1 MNILQLYER
10 LEGLV
15 SKLPAPLQKPILQ
28 ELNPLKTLFLARR
41 SPRVALMGEG
51 GQARAAVINALFG
64 ANVVDAT
71 RETQKQMGWHDVTRL
86 KKGSLRILDIRGP
99 TASNMLKNALV
110 TEPPDLFLFV
120 RSSGGGG
127 ADMDFATKILE
138 FLARRDRPLPGIIG
152 VLASG
157 NEPAPSSDAVAD
169 EFRTSLQERVLIC
182 EHLRSCFQIPAS
194 EGFGEDGTLTPERR
208 KAVEPLAEAILDLLP
223 DEARLEMA
231 RLSGIRSVQA
241 RIAQVLIKSAA
252 AICTAIGTQPIPLA
266 DFPILTSL
274 QVMMVAGIM
283 YISGR
288 ELSTKLAAEFIGAMG
303 ANIGT
308 ALVLREGSRAL
319 LKLLP
324 GWGNAISGGI
334 AGAGTYAIGKSAS
347 AFFIDGLTFNAARA
361 LSRKKRDLVK

>member
-15 SKLPAPLQKPILQ
+15 SKLPAALQKPILQ
-28 ELNPLKTLFLARR
+28 ELTPLKTLFLARR

-64 ANVVDAT
+64 ADVIDSA
-71 RETQKQMGWHDVTRL
+71 RDTQKQMGWHDVTRL
-86 KKGSLRILDIRGP
+86 KKGSLRILDIRSPG
-99 TASNMLKNALV
+99 TSNMLKNALV
-110 TEPPDLFLFV
+110 TEPPDLFIFV
-120 RSSGGGG
+120 RSTSAVGQ
-127 ADMDFATKILE
+127 DMDVADKILE
-138 FLARRDRPLPGIIG
+138 FLARRERPLPGIIG
-152 VLASG
+152 VLATSDT
-157 NEPAPSSDAVAD
+157 SDSDASSD
-169 EFRTSLQERVLIC
+169 EFRASLQERVLIC
-182 EHLRSCFQIPAS
+182 EHLRFCFQIPAS
-194 EGFGEDGTLTPERR
+194 GGFGEDGAFTPDRR
-208 KAVEPLAEAILDLLP
+208 KIVEPLAEAILEMLP

-231 RLSGIRSVQA
+231 RLSGVRSVQA
-241 RIAQVLIKSAA
+241 RIAQVLVKSFA

-274 QVMMVAGIM
+274 QAMMVAGIM
-283 YISGR
+283 YVSGR
-288 ELSTKLAAEFIGAMG
+288 ELSMKLAAEFIGAMG

-308 ALVLREGSRAL
+308 GLVLREGSRAL

-347 AFFIDGLTFNAARA
+347 AFFIEGVSFNAARA